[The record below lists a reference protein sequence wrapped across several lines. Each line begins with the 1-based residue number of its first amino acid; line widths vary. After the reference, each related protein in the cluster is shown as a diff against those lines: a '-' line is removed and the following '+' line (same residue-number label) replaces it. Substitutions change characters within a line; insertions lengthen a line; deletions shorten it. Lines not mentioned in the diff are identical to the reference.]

1 MNENIFKNSSKTP
14 FEPNDSERYYSA
26 NRFFIEL
33 FGEKTYKLSLDAG
46 FGCPNRDG
54 TVSRGGCIFCSEGGS
69 GDFAVKITEKDVDR
83 AIVEAK
89 EKVAAKT
96 TGSGFIAYLQSY
108 TNTYAPIEKLDAL
121 YSALIARSDIR
132 ALSIATRPDCLGD
145 DVCRL
150 ITRLAKQKPV
160 FVELGLQTSNEQTAR
175 LINRSYSLPVYDEGV
190 KKLKAAGANVITH
203 VIVGLP
209 HETKTDIL
217 KTLAH
222 SVRCG
227 TDGVKIQLLHVL
239 KNTKLANLYG
249 ENGFRVLSK
258 QEYIDVLCDCV
269 NSLPKN
275 VVIHRLTGD
284 APKKLLIAPLWSAN
298 KKDVLNSIKKAFAE
312 NNVLQGSKPLGENA

>member
-1 MNENIFKNSSKTP
+1 MNENQLKNSSKTP
-14 FEPNDSERYYSA
+14 FEPNDNERYYSA
-26 NRFFIEL
+26 NRFFTEL

-69 GDFAVKITEKDVDR
+69 GDFAVKITENDVDR

-96 TGSGFIAYLQSY
+96 TSRGFIAYLQSY
-108 TNTYAPIEKLDAL
+108 TNTYAQIEKLDSL

-132 ALSIATRPDCLGD
+132 ALSIATRPDCLDD
-145 DVCRL
+145 DVCQL
-150 ITRLAKQKPV
+150 IARLAKQKPV
-160 FVELGLQTSNEQTAR
+160 FVELGLQTSNEQTAS
-175 LINRSYSLPVYDEGV
+175 LINRGYSLPVYDEGV
-190 KKLKAAGANVITH
+190 KKLKSAGANVITH
-203 VIVGLP
+203 IIVGLP
-209 HETKTDIL
+209 HETKPDIL
-217 KTLAH
+217 KTLDH

-239 KNTKLANLYG
+239 KNTKLADFYG
-249 ENGFRVLSK
+249 ENGFRVFSK

-312 NNVLQGSKPLGENA
+312 NNVLQGSKSLGEKA